1 MLTIEK
7 LLILKDVPLFAYTPD
22 EILLEVAR
30 CSKSVVVDKG
40 TLIIEKGQTDDIM
53 YIIAKGKIKV
63 HDGENVLAIMGE
75 REIFGEL
82 SALSPGK
89 RSASVS
95 ALDTTHLLTL
105 DSETLYH
112 LMTLHFSLVH
122 GIIEALC
129 SRCREIAAGGK
140 K

>member
-7 LLILKDVPLFAYTPD
+7 LLILKDVSLFAYTPD
-22 EILLEVAR
+22 DVLLEVAR
-30 CSKSVVVDKG
+30 CSKSKIVDTG
-40 TLIIEKGQTDDIM
+40 TLIIEKGQTDDVM

-63 HDGENVLAIMGE
+63 HDGDTVFKIMGD

-89 RSASVS
+89 RTASVT
-95 ALDTTHLLTL
+95 ALETTLLLTL
-105 DSETLYH
+105 DSESLYH
-112 LMTLHFSLVH
+112 LMTLHMSLVH

-129 SRCREIAAGGK
+129 NRCREIAGTSR
-140 K
+140 